1 MPMWAY
7 SRGFWNDRGTWVL
20 LSVVVSL
27 LALCCAIAVFNATAD
42 WLYDV
47 RKHLITGVSKGDIA
61 KKIGIGFLTLSIPV
75 LFAGASVN
83 KAVSENERWQR
94 HQTNQRIARGIA
106 SDLTANGA
114 TGNKAKLVVKDCLYE
129 TLDDWAV
136 FRKGDKGAISQFLTR
151 KRSECLASAMTQSE
165 FDAIINWQSWGSDSP
180 QGGSDSPQGG
190 SDCDIVCV
198 PAPSEDDYIPEPSND
213 PCEGYNSCIEGPDGR
228 YGEDW
233 INDPWDELN
242 DGR

>member
-1 MPMWAY
+1 MWGY

-27 LALCCAIAVFNATAD
+27 LAIGWAKAVINATAD

-47 RKHLITGVSKGDIA
+47 RKHLITGVSKVDIA
-61 KKIGIGFLTLSIPV
+61 RKIGIGVLSLSIPI
-75 LFAGASVN
+75 LFAGASIN
-83 KAVSENERWQR
+83 KAFSENERWER
-94 HQTNQRIARGIA
+94 HRTNQRIAAGIA

-114 TGNKAKLVVKDCLYE
+114 VGNKAKATVLFCLYE

-136 FRKGDKGAISQFLTR
+136 FRKGDKGAISQFLTK
-151 KRSECLASAMTQSE
+151 KRSECMASAPLQSE
-165 FDAIINWQSWGSDSP
+165 VDELMQANGSYGGGSP
-180 QGGSDSPQGG
+180 QGE
-190 SDCDIVCV
+190 DCDIVCV
-198 PAPSEDDYIPEPSND
+198 PVPSEDDYIPEPSND
-213 PCEGYNSCIEGPDGR
+213 PCEGYNLCIEGPDGR